1 VITLSLFVGL
11 TTPGDDNVIGDG
23 KRTIQITM
31 QLLRSIFFEIFR
43 SISSIRTVI
52 KEIGLKEIT
61 FHGHKITSDG
71 VKVDDKKVN
80 AIRKMP
86 TPTDVAGV
94 KRLCGMVQYMAKF
107 RNTLGSELP

>member
-1 VITLSLFVGL
+1 MSSAMVNVPFKSPTASVNFFLNISLDTFN
-11 TTPGDDNVIGDG
+11 PN
-23 KRTIQITM
+23 
-31 QLLRSIFFEIFR
+31 
-43 SISSIRTVI
+43 
-52 KEIGLKEIT
+52 GLKEIT